1 MRMVSKYDLT
11 HYPRGQL
18 VSCAVIGSGWLLFYL
33 VLFLHGLTS
42 FNYGVQTAKL
52 TEATRPIMMNQIAH
66 YESTIRSVDP
76 FE

>member
-1 MRMVSKYDLT
+1 MRMVSKYDLA

-33 VLFLHGLTS
+33 VLFLYGLTS
-42 FNYGVQTAKL
+42 SNHGLQTAKVA
-52 TEATRPIMMNQIAH
+52 EANRSNQIA
-66 YESTIRSVDP
+66 YYGSTTTSADP